1 MGNIQVLDDLTI
13 DKIAAGEVIE
23 RPASVVKELVE
34 NSIDSKASAI
44 TVEIKDGGI
53 SLIRITDNGCG
64 IEAEDVPTAFL
75 RHATSKIRSAID
87 LLNIGS
93 LGFRGEAL
101 SSIAA
106 VTQVELI
113 TKTASALEGTRYM
126 IAGGKEQSIEHI
138 GCPEGTT
145 FIVRN
150 LFYNVPARQ
159 KFLKSAQTEGAHIYD
174 LIQQLALSHPEIS
187 FQFIM
192 NGQNRFHTSGNGN
205 IKDIIYSVYGKDVAK
220 SLLPISFNHEGLEL
234 EVTGYVGKPIVS
246 RGNRSY
252 ENYYINQRYIKSGV
266 VFKAVEDAYKN
277 FTMVHRFP
285 FVCLNFSIN
294 PEALDVNVHP
304 QKMELKFRDERT
316 LYDTVKAE
324 IRKVLLNQDLIPDVS
339 IDKEKKLKVEKT
351 DNIRGAQPF
360 ETQRKVVEQAKSAA
374 LSAKAQMKTS
384 FSFGVKEEN
393 TSSVVSPDTKYS
405 GANSFSDK
413 EEMVVNR
420 VPEKNVVNQTDEP
433 VQSPKDLFTP
443 KLKTVTANTPHVE
456 RESGEKE
463 SFFDIEIQPTHAAK
477 IQAMD
482 EAVKEITETD
492 QDVAKPATK
501 PVQMTLQDS
510 NGFFEQEA
518 RPDHRVIGQLFKTYW
533 LIEYDHKLFIM
544 DQHAAHEKVNYERFM
559 KRMKNKTERYVQQVS
574 PPIVV
579 TMSPKEAVTYEEYK
593 DYFADFGFEIEHFGD
608 TDYMIHGVP
617 TDLYGIADEAAFV
630 ELLDEIMENV
640 HGTDTTMIADKIAT
654 MACKASVKGG
664 QKLTFEEADKLIDE
678 LLTLESPFTCPHGRP
693 TIISMTQTEIEKKF
707 KRIQDR

>member
-34 NSIDSKASAI
+34 NSIDSKASAV

-75 RHATSKIRSAID
+75 RHATSKIRSAMD

-220 SLLPISFNHEGLEL
+220 SLLPISFTHDELEL

-360 ETQRKVVEQAKSAA
+360 ETQRKAVEQTKSAA
-374 LSAKAQMKTS
+374 LSSKPQMKT
-384 FSFGVKEEN
+384 
-393 TSSVVSPDTKYS
+393 T
-405 GANSFSDK
+405 
-413 EEMVVNR
+413 
-420 VPEKNVVNQTDEP
+420 VP
-433 VQSPKDLFTP
+433 SPKDLFTP
-443 KLKTVTANTPHVE
+443 KLKTVTVNTPHIE

-477 IQAMD
+477 IQAMG
-482 EAVKEITETD
+482 EVMKEIADDNHSVENGATVGSEVVSETGSNAISETVTNTVTMQSNVEIENQE
-492 QDVAKPATK
+492 QDVAKQEIK
-501 PVQMTLQDS
+501 PVQMTLQDA

-559 KRMKNKTERYVQQVS
+559 KRMKEKTGRFVQQVS

-579 TMSPKEAVTYEEYK
+579 TMSPKEAVCYEEYK

-608 TDYMIHGVP
+608 TDYMIYGVP